1 MGREGADMEHASLE
15 QAGMAHVG
23 SGRAE
28 RVHERLGWMLLAA
41 GAVLGVLAAAI
52 TTFPPPYWFA
62 EPDLRDLALVMA
74 GWSITWAGF
83 NAFALLVALIPY
95 RRGERWAWYAL
106 CMVPLLWLALFAL
119 SPDRPFYLVPAGV
132 TAAGLLLP
140 FRMFF
145 PGPG

>member
-1 MGREGADMEHASLE
+1 MEHASLE
-15 QAGMAHVG
+15 QEGTAHVG

-28 RVHERLGWMLLAA
+28 RGYERLGWMLLAA

-62 EPDLRDLALVMA
+62 ESDLRDLALA

-95 RRGERWAWYAL
+95 RRGERWAWCAL

-119 SPDRPFYLVPAGV
+119 SPELPFYLVPAVV

-140 FRMFF
+140 FRRFF
-145 PGPG
+145 PGLG